1 MSTPSQPTG
10 AGPDPAGAGL
20 ARDRAGKRA
29 DMVTIA
35 DVARHAGVAVST
47 VSYVLSGKRA
57 ISATTRER
65 VLASI
70 HALGYHPHAGARAL
84 ASRRANVIALV
95 LPLRSGMHLPVL
107 MQFATS
113 VVTTARQFDH
123 DVLLVTADEG
133 PAGLRR
139 IAVSAMV
146 DGIVVMDVEMH
157 DPRVPLLRELER
169 PSVLIGFPAESAGL
183 TCVDLDFYRAG
194 EACVEHLVTLGHR
207 QLALLG
213 APAVVYERE
222 TGFAHRTRAGFTETA
237 ARCGVTAVAQPCEE
251 NYDAVRRELAGLLHR
266 HPGLTALVVH
276 NEAAVGHV
284 LAALPTLGR
293 RVPDDISVVAICP
306 DEVAERSGPAL
317 TSVLIPAEEVGRQA
331 VSLLMRKVQG
341 DAVPAATLL
350 DPRLTVRASTGP
362 GPAAALPGAEAGDTA
377 VAGTGPE
384 TMVALARRTDS

>member
-1 MSTPSQPTG
+1 MSTRSLP
-10 AGPDPAGAGL
+10 PDDGPAGT
-20 ARDRAGKRA
+20 GKRP

-57 ISATTRER
+57 ISASTRER

-133 PAGLRR
+133 AAGLRR
-139 IAVSAMV
+139 IAASAMV
-146 DGIVVMDVEMH
+146 DGIVVMDVEMR

-169 PSVLIGFPAESAGL
+169 PSVLIGFPAEAAGL

-194 EACVEHLVTLGHR
+194 EVCVAHLAALGHR
-207 QLALLG
+207 RIALLG
-213 APAVVYERE
+213 APSVVYERE
-222 TGFAHRTRAGFTETA
+222 TGFAHRTRAGVTESA
-237 ARCGVTAVAQPCEE
+237 ARYGIDAVAQPCEE

-266 HPGLTALVVH
+266 NPGLTALVVH

-293 RVPDDISVVAICP
+293 QVPDDISVVAICP

-317 TSVLIPAEEVGRQA
+317 TSVLVPAEEVGRQA
-331 VSLLMRKVQG
+331 VALLMRKVDG
-341 DAVPAATLL
+341 ESVPAATLL
-350 DPRLTVRASTGP
+350 DPRLTVRASTGQAVEARAEVVP
-362 GPAAALPGAEAGDTA
+362 PGARRPGARLGRGASSTRRAAG
-377 VAGTGPE
+377 AGT
-384 TMVALARRTDS
+384 A